1 MDLNLQ
7 QLVAGMTP
15 EQQASP
21 AGKALAK
28 KLVQTNF
35 EAWCRFALR
44 DRQETPARHHKL
56 IIEKLQAVTEG
67 KIKNLIVLMPPG
79 SAKALALH
87 TPIPTPTGWSTIEEL
102 QVGDLVFDEQGFPTP
117 VIRKTQVFSN
127 RKVYQVIT
135 DCGDSIVADED
146 HDWLV
151 CLDRKRP
158 VFKTKKTGW
167 LAQTDRQ
174 KRPMVKR
181 ASALMLPRADLEL
194 EPYLLGYWLG
204 DGHTQDGR
212 ITVGND
218 DRDWFEAEFTKL
230 GFAFNGA
237 NYDGRN
243 MVYCVSGLR
252 TILNDMN
259 LLGCKYIPKQ
269 YLRGSFDQRLSLLQG
284 LMDTDGTVNDSGES
298 CFSNTNK
305 NLAEGVAEL
314 VRSLGAKASVATNR
328 AYLYEKDCGDY
339 YRVHFYLK
347 DSARLPR
354 KAVKTKDGTR
364 TNNTYLSFNELGY
377 TDTACIE
384 VGSPSHLFLCGRS
397 MTPTHNSTYISKLFT
412 PWHLCQHPQH
422 LILACSYAYTL
433 IEGFGRQCRD
443 YIEKY
448 SDVLGYELSKVAAA
462 SGDWRIDKGGGY
474 FCAGVGA
481 GIAGHRADI
490 GFIDDFMG
498 SEEQADSETTR
509 QKLWDWWVNDFSP
522 RLKPD
527 AAVIIIANRRHEED
541 LVGRILVDEPGV
553 WEVVSLPFDA
563 RENDPIGRAVGEP
576 LWPEWFL
583 MNETARIKIERA
595 RRNPTTWAGLY
606 MQDPHPKE
614 GNYFKKDSI
623 LGYTPDQLP
632 KNLRPYVGSDYAVR
646 KGQDADYFCFLPAGL
661 DSNGNLWIKPN
672 WYWEQTNTLEAV
684 NKQLEMAQSEKPV
697 CWWAGRENITGSI
710 APFLYEKMRDKN
722 IFVSIEELSESK
734 DKEQKAQ
741 PIKARMDAKTVF
753 FPTFHPQWSKAEH
766 ELLSFPNGK
775 HDDFVDA
782 LAKIGQGLA
791 KMVRASKPEPKWD
804 GVMRQEPITCS
815 WIERSHK
822 RRERRLSLAEY

>member
-1 MDLNLQ
+1 MEPNLQ

-44 DRQETPARHHKL
+44 DRQETPAKHHKL

-79 SAKALALH
+79 SAK
-87 TPIPTPTGWSTIEEL
+87 
-102 QVGDLVFDEQGFPTP
+102 
-117 VIRKTQVFSN
+117 
-127 RKVYQVIT
+127 
-135 DCGDSIVADED
+135 
-146 HDWLV
+146 
-151 CLDRKRP
+151 
-158 VFKTKKTGW
+158 
-167 LAQTDRQ
+167 
-174 KRPMVKR
+174 
-181 ASALMLPRADLEL
+181 
-194 EPYLLGYWLG
+194 
-204 DGHTQDGR
+204 
-212 ITVGND
+212 
-218 DRDWFEAEFTKL
+218 
-230 GFAFNGA
+230 
-237 NYDGRN
+237 
-243 MVYCVSGLR
+243 
-252 TILNDMN
+252 
-259 LLGCKYIPKQ
+259 
-269 YLRGSFDQRLSLLQG
+269 
-284 LMDTDGTVNDSGES
+284 
-298 CFSNTNK
+298 
-305 NLAEGVAEL
+305 
-314 VRSLGAKASVATNR
+314 
-328 AYLYEKDCGDY
+328 
-339 YRVHFYLK
+339 
-347 DSARLPR
+347 
-354 KAVKTKDGTR
+354 
-364 TNNTYLSFNELGY
+364 
-377 TDTACIE
+377 
-384 VGSPSHLFLCGRS
+384 
-397 MTPTHNSTYISKLFT
+397 STYISKLFT
-412 PWHLCQHPQH
+412 PWHLCRHPQH

-443 YIEKY
+443 FIEKY

-541 LVGRILVDEPGV
+541 LVGRILLDEPGV
-553 WEVVSLPFDA
+553 WEVVALPFDA

-623 LGYTPDQLP
+623 IGYTPDQLP
-632 KNLRPYVGSDYAVR
+632 KNLRPYVGADYAVR
-646 KGQDADYFCFLPAGL
+646 KGENNDSFCFLPAGL
-661 DSNGNLWIKPN
+661 DQAGNLWILPN
-672 WYWEQTNTLEAV
+672 WFWETSNTLEAV
-684 NKQLEMAQSEKPV
+684 NKQLEMAQKHKPV

-722 IFVSIEELSESK
+722 IFVSIEELSESR

-741 PIKARMDAKTVF
+741 SIKARMDSKTVF

-782 LAKIGQGLA
+782 LAKLGQGLS
-791 KMVRASKPEPKWD
+791 KMVKASKPQERGGEPKN
-804 GVMRQEPITCS
+804 EPLTCS
-815 WIERSHK
+815 WLERSHK
-822 RRERRLSLAEY
+822 RRERRMSLVED